1 MTAIELVLAAHA
13 AASGGPEAGASALG
27 PLLRWLELEDP
38 WSKWLAVFGFLG
50 QAIFFG
56 RWVIQWVVS
65 ERRGESHVPE
75 MFWWFSLAGAAMLF
89 TYFLLRHDAV
99 GMLGQ
104 GVGWTVYS
112 RNLYLI
118 RFKHRLP
125 PEEPAPGPG
134 EG

>member
-1 MTAIELVLAAHA
+1 MSETLR
-13 AASGGPEAGASALG
+13 
-27 PLLRWLELEDP
+27 PLLEWFQLEDP

-56 RWVIQWVVS
+56 RWIIQWVVS

-75 MFWWFSLAGAAMLF
+75 MFWWFSLGGAAMLF

-118 RFKHRLP
+118 KVGKRRFRESP
-125 PEEPAPGPG
+125 AEPAPLRKAS
-134 EG
+134 